1 MQLITALKA
10 GAVGAI
16 ALNVLHESVRQF
28 VPTAPRVD
36 ILGRRLIARGI
47 RSTGHSVPN
56 EDKLYLLA
64 MAGDVVSNALYYS
77 LVGTG
82 SPHAALTR
90 GLWLGVGAGIGAVT
104 LPKYLGLPEE
114 KVKGPASTTLMT
126 IGWYT
131 LGGVVAGWAARQL
144 GK

>member
-1 MQLITALKA
+1 MKFITALQA
-10 GAVGAI
+10 GAVGAL
-16 ALNVLHESVRQF
+16 ALNVLHESVRQV

-47 RSTGHSVPN
+47 HNTGNSVPD
-56 EDKLYLLA
+56 EDTLYVLA
-64 MAGDVVSNALYYS
+64 MVGDLVSNALYYS

-82 SPHAALTR
+82 SSHSALAR
-90 GLWLGVGAGIGAVT
+90 GGWLGLGAGVGAVT

-114 KVKGPASTTLMT
+114 KVKGPTSTTLMT

-131 LGGVVAGWAARQL
+131 LGGLVAGWTARRL
-144 GK
+144 T